1 MATVEQIRPIVKP
14 TTVKH
19 DSVKIFSANTR
30 SLKGKTEE
38 ISNETFD
45 YDIVCLTETHIDNT
59 IQDHQIFD
67 YNNKIIYRK
76 DRNIYGGGVLIAV
89 SESFTS
95 KQITLANTDN
105 TEILFVRVQESL
117 LVGCYYRP
125 HTDKDLA
132 VLNIVIEHLQHQFP
146 DDHLLLVGDMNLPGI
161 DWLQQTIKPH
171 SQDRKLHRLF
181 LDILAQQNL
190 QQLVDKPTH
199 IHGNT
204 LDLICTNQPEMV
216 HT

>member
-1 MATVEQIRPIVKP
+1 MGISKESKCHPERTKDLLQAWWKQGSKRPAVRTTTADKKDQVSQQWEQHAVPYQEYENSDKGRVGGMATVEQIRPIVKP

-19 DSVKIFSANTR
+19 DNVKIYSANTK

-67 YNNKIIYRK
+67 YNNKILYRK
-76 DRNIYGGGVLIAV
+76 DRNIYRGVLIAG

-105 TEILFVRVQESL
+105 TEILFVRV
-117 LVGCYYRP
+117 
-125 HTDKDLA
+125 
-132 VLNIVIEHLQHQFP
+132 
-146 DDHLLLVGDMNLPGI
+146 
-161 DWLQQTIKPH
+161 
-171 SQDRKLHRLF
+171 
-181 LDILAQQNL
+181 
-190 QQLVDKPTH
+190 
-199 IHGNT
+199 
-204 LDLICTNQPEMV
+204 
-216 HT
+216 